1 MLPIMSAKRFQTCAR
16 RFSTRCSS
24 VCLWSC
30 KAWKLWVRRRMGHQ
44 QTKRKGQHMFL
55 KDMCFLMFLIF
66 LQSWRCSYD
75 QFCACCTRCLHADT
89 WHDCQGWNSATK
101 CEAFP
106 GQGWPIFQY
115 IYIYMY
121 IENWLTDFSLNGCL
135 QKHVYF
141 CKTVFFTVRS
151 TWVSKMLRKK
161 LSRRPKPETTQWPFL
176 MMKKWK
182 KNNNKTRNNMKQ
194 RAVHMSFRPVIAAW
208 RCMKP

>member
-115 IYIYMY
+115 IYIYVY
-121 IENWLTDFSLNGCL
+121 RKLIDWLFSKRLSSKTCLFLQNGFL
-135 QKHVYF
+135 HRQVNMGF
-141 CKTVFFTVRS
+141 EDAEEEAVQETKTGNNPVTFSYDEKV
-151 TWVSKMLRKK
+151 KK
-161 LSRRPKPETTQWPFL
+161 K
-176 MMKKWK
+176 
-182 KNNNKTRNNMKQ
+182 
-194 RAVHMSFRPVIAAW
+194 
-208 RCMKP
+208 